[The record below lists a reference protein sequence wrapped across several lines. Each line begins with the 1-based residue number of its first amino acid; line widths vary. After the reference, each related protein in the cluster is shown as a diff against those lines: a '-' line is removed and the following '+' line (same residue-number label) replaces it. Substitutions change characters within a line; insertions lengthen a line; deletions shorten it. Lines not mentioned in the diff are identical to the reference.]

1 MGPWIAHPNGT
12 RHRIRNCS
20 RSDTQLFGGLPKERV
35 AVRVR
40 RVYRISRMSRCGLHG
55 LPGEQGGG
63 VGGLVERKNNGGV
76 ETMNGL
82 S

>member
-1 MGPWIAHPNGT
+1 
-12 RHRIRNCS
+12 
-20 RSDTQLFGGLPKERV
+20 
-35 AVRVR
+35 
-40 RVYRISRMSRCGLHG
+40 MSRCGLHG